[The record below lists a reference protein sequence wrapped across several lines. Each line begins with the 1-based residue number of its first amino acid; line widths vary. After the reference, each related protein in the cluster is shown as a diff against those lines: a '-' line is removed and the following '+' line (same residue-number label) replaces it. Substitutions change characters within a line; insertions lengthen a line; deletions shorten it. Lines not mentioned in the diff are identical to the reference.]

1 MISLLMSIFYPK
13 RWHQIR
19 QNQLTKLKIVK
30 VVYKLKHN
38 LYAIIV
44 HKRAIAYNAFKKYIL
59 KVNLSI
65 IGKNSLQ
72 MLARCHRTM

>member
-13 RWHQIR
+13 RWLQLR

-30 VVYKLKHN
+30 AVYKLKHN

-44 HKRAIAYNAFKKYIL
+44 HKRAIA
-59 KVNLSI
+59 
-65 IGKNSLQ
+65 
-72 MLARCHRTM
+72 